1 MQLFISSFNMLWAE
15 IWVEIISTYSE
26 GMFAMWIHVGH
37 ARLSVLIPYYV
48 VNTYSSTA
56 AVIKNSRLNL
66 SLTLLWNNLNNNNN
80 NNNNA
85 TCN

>member
-37 ARLSVLIPYYV
+37 A
-48 VNTYSSTA
+48 
-56 AVIKNSRLNL
+56 
-66 SLTLLWNNLNNNNN
+66 
-80 NNNNA
+80 
-85 TCN
+85 

>member
-15 IWVEIISTYSE
+15 IWVGIILTYSE

-56 AVIKNSRLNL
+56 AVIKNSSLNL

-80 NNNNA
+80 NA